1 VIEAR
6 ELSKNVVGGTSVRSV
21 RFTVSRGEVVGI
33 IGPRGA
39 GKSTL
44 LKMLAG
50 FVTPSSGEGVVA
62 GVSTVV
68 DPFRIKNHVGYV
80 AGDAC
85 LPARPTPRE
94 LFKQRG
100 QLHGLPP
107 QELEARIEAVVNA
120 FELERL
126 VDRPTA
132 TLRPDQQRRL
142 NLARALL
149 HDPPVLILD
158 EPTHA
163 LDLVGSH
170 FVLMAIR
177 AARDA
182 GKAVLLATRSLSD
195 AEYLCDRVLLMH
207 DGQVVGQGTI
217 AEVCAHTG
225 ARTFAEAVMR
235 QFPLRTA

>member
-6 ELSKNVVGGTSVRSV
+6 ELSKNVQAGTSIRNV
-21 RFTVSRGEVVGI
+21 RFTVARGEVVGI

-50 FVTPSSGEGVVA
+50 FVTPSSGEGVVG
-62 GVSTVV
+62 GVSTLLE
-68 DPFRIKNHVGYV
+68 PFRIKSRVGYA
-80 AGDAC
+80 AGDC
-85 LPARPTPRE
+85 NLPTRPTPRE

-100 QLHGLPP
+100 QLHGVPP
-107 QELEARIEAVVNA
+107 LELEARIEAVVNA
-120 FELERL
+120 FELERF
-126 VDRPTA
+126 VDLPVA
-132 TLRPDQQRRL
+132 TLRPDQQQRL

-170 FVLMAIR
+170 FVLMSIR

-195 AEYLCDRVLLMH
+195 AEYLCDRVLLMN
-207 DGQVVGQGTI
+207 DGQIVDQGTI
-217 AEVCAHTG
+217 AELCAHTG